1 MGFRF
6 RKSKK
11 ILPGVRLN
19 FSKKGVGVRFGGK
32 YGGISVGPSGTRYS
46 ASIPGTGIY
55 YTEKISSGKSKSK
68 SKSGSKPAPRSAP
81 APAPAPAPASSRK
94 RPIGLRPWFIVLA
107 LLLFF
112 SGLASYSTTVS
123 GAIIT
128 VLISIAMLIK
138 TGIDYNAKVSTEEVR
153 PTSPDT
159 K

>member
-1 MGFRF
+1 M
-6 RKSKK
+6 
-11 ILPGVRLN
+11 PGVRLN
-19 FSKKGVGVRFGGK
+19 FSKKGVGVRVGGK
-32 YGGISVGPSGTRYS
+32 HGGVSVGPSGTRVS

-68 SKSGSKPAPRSAP
+68 SKSVAGPKPASASYP
-81 APAPAPAPASSRK
+81 PRK
-94 RPIGLRPWFIVLA
+94 RPIALRPWYIILA

-112 SGLASYSTTVS
+112 SGLAAFRTTFS

-128 VLISIAMLIK
+128 IMISIAMFIK
-138 TGIDYNAKVSTEEVR
+138 TGADYNAKVSSEEVR

>member
-1 MGFRF
+1 M
-6 RKSKK
+6 
-11 ILPGVRLN
+11 PGVRLN
-19 FSKKGVGVRFGGK
+19 FSKKGVGVRVGGK
-32 YGGISVGPSGTRYS
+32 HGGVSVGPSGTRVS

-68 SKSGSKPAPRSAP
+68 SKSVAGPK
-81 APAPAPAPASSRK
+81 PAPASNPPGK
-94 RPIGLRPWFIVLA
+94 RPIALRPWYIILA

-112 SGLASYSTTVS
+112 SGLAAFRTTFS

-128 VLISIAMLIK
+128 IMISIAMFIK
-138 TGIDYNAKVSTEEVR
+138 TGADYNAKVSSEEVR

>member
-6 RKSKK
+6 RKSVK
-11 ILPGVRLN
+11 LMPGVRLN

-32 YGGISVGPSGTRYS
+32 YGGVSVGPSGTRYS

-81 APAPAPAPASSRK
+81 TSSASGK
-94 RPIGLRPWFIVLA
+94 RPVGLRPWYIILA

-112 SGLASYSTTVS
+112 SGLAAFRTTFS
-123 GAIIT
+123 GALIT
-128 VLISIAMLIK
+128 ILIAVAMFIK
-138 TGIDYNAKVSTEEVR
+138 TGADYNAKVSTEEVH